1 VLFPTVRFA
10 LFLAIVLPIA
20 WALAPRPGRPAVE
33 AWRWKLF
40 LVLASYV
47 FYGAWDWRFVPLL
60 MISTV
65 GNEIAAMGI
74 HLARDRAQRDRWLI
88 GALIGNLGLLAW
100 WKYAGF
106 LTGSADGLL
115 RLLGI
120 DVNLPY
126 PELVLPVGISFFTF
140 QAISYVVDVHRRMIR
155 PTHLLDVAVYLA
167 FFPQLVAGP
176 IVRANEFLPQLAV
189 GPDPRGVPVGRALR
203 LIAIGLVLKV
213 VVANHLATEIVD
225 PLFATPGQYGG
236 GQTLLGIYAY
246 AVQIYADFAGY
257 TSIAIGVALL
267 LGFEFPRN
275 FDRPYAARSLQDF
288 WRRWHMTL
296 SRWLRDYLYIP
307 LGGNAHGQRRTER
320 NLLITMLLGGLWH
333 GAAWTFVV
341 WGGIHGVGLVIERRR
356 RASIAAAEAA
366 GAPGPTGGR
375 HDREPRTDGA
385 AHLVPPAGAVRPLH
399 PVAAWAVTFHLVCL
413 AWVFFR
419 APSFEV
425 ALTVLAGLGGG
436 NSQVPLSPTVPLLV
450 AAVLLT
456 QQVPD
461 GTRKGLQQ
469 AWDAL
474 PVPIHVASFALV
486 LVILDVFGPDGVAPF
501 IYFQF

>member
-1 VLFPTVRFA
+1 MLFPTVRFA
-10 LFLAIVLPIA
+10 LFLAVVLPIA
-20 WALAPRPGRPAVE
+20 WALAPRPGRAAVE

-60 MISTV
+60 MVSTV

-74 HLARDRAQRDRWLI
+74 HLARDRAARDRWLI

-120 DVNLPY
+120 HVDLPY

-140 QAISYVVDVHRRMIR
+140 QAISYVVDVHRRTIR
-155 PTHLLDVAVYLA
+155 PTHLLDIAVYLA

-203 LIAIGLVLKV
+203 LIGIGLVLKV
-213 VVANHLATEIVD
+213 VVANHLATELVD